1 MSGIKYFNGYVSIIV
16 IFTIIVIIINLF
28 QFGLK
33 NSTKWKNTINNWRKR
48 KNNRK
53 NLIKLSGKNKKE
65 KKEERGKRNS

>member
-1 MSGIKYFNGYVSIIV
+1 MSGIKCFNRYVSIIV